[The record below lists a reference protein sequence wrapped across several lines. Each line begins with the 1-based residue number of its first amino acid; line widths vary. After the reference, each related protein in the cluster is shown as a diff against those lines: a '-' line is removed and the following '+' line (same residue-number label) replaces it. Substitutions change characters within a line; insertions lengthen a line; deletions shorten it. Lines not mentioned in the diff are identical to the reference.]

1 MSILKKSM
9 LIEPHDNVAVAVE
22 PIEAGEATM
31 VGGEEIVAN
40 QFIKEGHKIA
50 RTDIAK
56 GDEIIKYGVHIGV
69 ATQDIKKGDW
79 VHENNAFNEIAAVVY
94 DDFLADKVRSIL
106 FLSASLCIFLGEQI
120 DIIFGTI

>member
-56 GDEIIKYGVHIGV
+56 GDEIDQVRCAYRRCHAGH
-69 ATQDIKKGDW
+69 QKG
-79 VHENNAFNEIAAVVY
+79 
-94 DDFLADKVRSIL
+94 R
-106 FLSASLCIFLGEQI
+106 LGPREQRV
-120 DIIFGTI
+120 